1 MPGALL
7 QLVAYGAQDVYLTGN
22 PQITF
27 FKIVYRRHTN
37 FAVESIEQYF
47 NGTTNFCRKSTCE
60 ISRNGDL
67 ITQTFLKVILP
78 EVRFIGDFTRFGHIE
93 FAWVRRLGHAIIDET
108 ELEIGGSQID
118 KQYGEWLNI
127 WYELTH
133 PVGQEYGYAKMIG
146 DVPELTEIS
155 ALSWDVPENT
165 LLKPNY
171 TMYIPLQ
178 FYFCR
183 NNGLALP
190 LIALQYHQV
199 KIYVRFRPADQCY
212 IASEAFRAGRPGG
225 EFFELDDAS
234 LYVNYVFLD
243 TEERRRFAQVSH
255 EYLIEQLQ
263 FTGEESINNSNSAK
277 YKLNFNHPCKE
288 LIWVTKLGNYQGGRF
303 MIYDPYDWE
312 CARVKA
318 AKLLLLAQYDLDEF
332 GYFNEVNIDCNDGAY
347 NGDNGIEYIGI
358 NPASPAEEPLYT
370 FNDSATAAKFAS
382 GCNLIGRLA
391 PVVPL
396 LKRVRDLDLKDKV
409 QGVIRI
415 FTDFDN
421 DDLTYPEVEHITHN
435 GLTITDLSIPI
446 EKFNFD
452 NRNFYIREFDVRV
465 WLHGNYGLLIDG
477 SINPVTEVQ
486 LQLNGQDRQSK
497 RSGFWY
503 DTVEPY
509 LYHTD
514 TPRDGLNVFS
524 FALNPEEH
532 QPSGTCNFSRIDTA
546 QLNLWFFEFGNNKY
560 ADVFLDSDNKVLI
573 FAVNYNVLRIM
584 SGMGG
589 LAYSN

>member
-37 FAVESIEQYF
+37 FAVESIEQFF
-47 NGTTNFCRKSTCE
+47 NGATNFSRKSTCE

-78 EVRFIGDFTRFGHIE
+78 EVRFTGDFCRFGHVE

-108 ELEIGGSQID
+108 ELEIGGAQID

-127 WYELTH
+127 WYELSH
-133 PVGQEYGYAKMIG
+133 PVGQEHGYSKMIG
-146 DVPELTEIS
+146 DVPELTEVS
-155 ALSWDVPENT
+155 TLSWDVPDNT

-171 TMYIPLQ
+171 TMYVPLQ

-212 IASEAFRAGRPGG
+212 IASEAFRSGA
-225 EFFELDDAS
+225 ETFELDDAS

-312 CARVKA
+312 CARNKA

-332 GYFNEVNIDCNDGAY
+332 GYFNTVAVDCNDLAY
-347 NGDNGIEYIGI
+347 NGNNGIEYIGI
-358 NPASPAEEPLYT
+358 NPAAPCEEPLYT
-370 FNDSATAAKFAS
+370 FNDSATAAEFAS
-382 GCNLIGRLA
+382 GHNLIGRLA

-396 LKRVRDLDLKDKV
+396 LKRVRDVDLRDKV
-409 QGVIRI
+409 EGVIRI
-415 FTDFDN
+415 FTDFDSDN
-421 DDLTYPEVEHITHN
+421 LTYPEVEDITRN
-435 GLTITDLSIPI
+435 DLTITDLSIPMD
-446 EKFNFD
+446 KFDFD
-452 NRNFYIREFDVRV
+452 NRSAYIRCFDVIV
-465 WLHGNYGLLIDG
+465 WLHDNYGLLIDG

-514 TPRDGLNVFS
+514 TPKDGINVFS

-546 QLNLWFFEFGNNKY
+546 LLNLWFFEFGNNKY

>member
-1 MPGALL
+1 MPGGLL

-37 FAVESIEQYF
+37 FAVESIEQFF
-47 NGTTNFCRKSTCE
+47 NGTTNFERRSTCE

-67 ITQTFLKVILP
+67 ITQIFLKVILP
-78 EVRFIGDFTRFGHIE
+78 EVTFNGDFSKFGHVE
-93 FAWVRRLGHAIIDET
+93 FAWVRKIGHFIVQEV

-118 KQYGEWLNI
+118 KQYGEWLDV
-127 WYELTH
+127 WWELSH
-133 PVGQEYGYAKMIG
+133 EVGKEAGYAKMIG
-146 DVPELTEIS
+146 DVPELTEVS
-155 ALSWDVPENT
+155 TLSWDVPENNV
-165 LLKPNY
+165 LKPNY
-171 TMYIPLQ
+171 TLYIPLQ

-199 KIYVRFRPADQCY
+199 KIYVRFNPASDLY
-212 IASEAFRAGRPGG
+212 IASESYKSSR
-225 EFFELDDAS
+225 ENLELDDAS
-234 LYVNYVFLD
+234 LFVNYVFLD

-277 YKLNFNHPCKE
+277 YKLNFNHPVKE
-288 LIWVTKLGNYQGGRF
+288 LIWVTRLGNYQGGRF

-312 CARVKA
+312 KARDAA
-318 AKLLLLAQYDLDEF
+318 AKLLLLAEYDLDEF
-332 GYFNEVNIDCNDGAY
+332 GYFNEVTVDCNDSAY
-347 NGDNGIEYIGI
+347 NGDNGIEYVGI
-358 NPASPAEEPLYT
+358 NPASPSEEPTYT
-370 FNDSATAAKFAS
+370 FNDSATAAKYAG
-382 GCNLIGRLA
+382 GCDLIGRLA
-391 PVVPL
+391 PNAPL
-396 LKRVRDLDLKDKV
+396 LKRNKSVDLKDKV
-409 QGVIRI
+409 EGIIRI

-421 DDLTYPEVEHITHN
+421 DNLTYPEVEKVTRN
-435 GLTITDLSIPI
+435 DLTITDLSVPI
-446 EKFNFD
+446 GKYDVD
-452 NRNFYIREFDVRV
+452 NRTAYIVEFDVTV

-477 SINPVTEVQ
+477 SINPVTAVQ
-486 LQLNGQDRQSK
+486 LQLNGQDRQTK
-497 RSGFWY
+497 RTGFWH
-503 DTVEPY
+503 DTVEPW
-509 LYHTD
+509 LYHSN
-514 TPRDGLNVFS
+514 TPVDGINVFS

-546 QLNLWFFEFGNNKY
+546 QLNLWFAEFANNKY
-560 ADVFLDSDNKVLI
+560 SDVFDDNDNKVII
-573 FAVNYNVLRIM
+573 FATNYNVLRIM

>member
-1 MPGALL
+1 MPGGLL

-37 FAVESIEQYF
+37 FAVESIEQF
-47 NGTTNFCRKSTCE
+47 FSGTTNFSRRTPCE

-67 ITQTFLKVILP
+67 ITQIFLKVILP
-78 EVRFIGDFTRFGHIE
+78 EVVYTGSFDNFGHVE
-93 FAWVRRLGHAIIDET
+93 FAWVRRLGHAIVDEL

-127 WYELTH
+127 WYELSH
-133 PVGQEYGYAKMIG
+133 EVGKETGYAKMIG
-146 DVPELTEIS
+146 DVPELTEVS
-155 ALSWDVPENT
+155 TLSWDVPDNNV
-165 LLKPNY
+165 LKPAY
-171 TMYIPLQ
+171 TMYVPLQ
-178 FYFCR
+178 FYFNR

-199 KIYVRFRPADQCY
+199 KIYARFRPAEQCY
-212 IASEAFRAGRPGG
+212 IASAAYKSANEVL
-225 EFFELDDAS
+225 ELTDAS

-263 FTGEESINNSNSAK
+263 YTGEESINNSNSAK

-288 LIWVTKLGNYQGGRF
+288 LVWVTKLGNYLGGRF

-312 CARVKA
+312 LARESA
-318 AKLLLLAQYDLDEF
+318 AKLLLLAQYDLDQF
-332 GYFNEVNIDCNDGAY
+332 GYFNDVTTDCGDAAY
-347 NGDNGIEYIGI
+347 NGDNGIEYVGI

-370 FNDSATAAKFAS
+370 FNDSATAAKYAT

-391 PVVPL
+391 PNVPL
-396 LKRVRDLDLKDKV
+396 LKRNKNVDLKDKV
-409 QGVIRI
+409 EGVIRI
-415 FTDFDN
+415 YTDFDN
-421 DDLTYPEVEHITHN
+421 DDLTYPEVERITRN
-435 GLTITDLSIPI
+435 DLTITDLSIPVT
-446 EKFNFD
+446 KFDED
-452 NRNFYIREFDVRV
+452 NRNKYIVDFDVYV
-465 WLHGNYGLLIDG
+465 WLHDNYGLLIDG

-497 RSGFWY
+497 RSGFWH

-509 LYHTD
+509 MYHSD
-514 TPRDGLNVFS
+514 TPRDGVNVFS

-546 QLNLWFFEFGNNKY
+546 QLNLWFAEFANNKY
-560 ADVFLDSDNKVLI
+560 ADVFNDSDNKVLI
-573 FAVNYNVLRIM
+573 FATNYNVLRIM